1 MDSTNP
7 RTWSCPTCG
16 DEDFFS
22 YSAFMRHRRM
32 CARSH
37 AVHDDV
43 EMTHEAFD
51 SDSNEPGNDA
61 VAFNDNQP
69 PGGLH
74 ENDIEELL
82 LEDDVNAGDVVV
94 PVLQAHEQNIDDD
107 EFSEDIAL
115 FVNDRATLRFR
126 TKFMRWGLAGAGGET
141 MHGAAGSYNAAQL
154 VTLRFLQTLETGDPM
169 SLLRQQGILSNA
181 RKMGGRALLMHP
193 DIHKHWEFVENA
205 HERLTQKR
213 GRRSTCFP
221 VPLEVQALL
230 GPNPPVEI
238 PFSCEDVMLTLI
250 RLLVLNP
257 FNDIDNI
264 QLAYEE
270 SDYYDDYC
278 TGERWKRVLEALL
291 PGRYALFFTLFIDGL
306 QQDKGGFVTAKGCVM
321 TMANF
326 RWYLRGASSSKAGIC
341 VFPDVDVPKG
351 NRGKRCVVAFK
362 KQLFH
367 DCIAFMLLPAHEFNA
382 RGGVCLPLN
391 STCYHFERVVLLALI
406 TDAPEGRDL
415 GGTIAACHH
424 CFCPVQNMGDVEAAT
439 EPRTTVSMA
448 SAMDRLNAVIRAR
461 VHGTV
466 GDARDEAKKM
476 GLSLDLRNGFDTPI
490 WAALGIFGPDE
501 LLDHIHGALPQGML
515 HGLHEGLV
523 KYVIRAIL
531 HTVIASC
538 VRRDVFKL
546 TPLGYVRA
554 RGAKDVRD
562 GNRKLALDYIDDAL
576 REFARSNAR
585 CSDLELNCIGIWKYF
600 ATGVAE
606 GLVGESDKR
615 LNGMF
620 YWPMLRQIH
629 VALASSNLLTKNEK
643 IQLFGTCDLCYQVI
657 EFVHNPVPKGNNGGQ
672 NFQDVATEF
681 TRQLILC
688 WIPFS
693 ASKCQSIKWHLI
705 LHWLWYLKQ
714 MGGFSDERT
723 LEKELGILFKKPYK
737 MTNHHAD
744 HNDQMAMR
752 TSLKQVCLLP
762 CTSCPVLKS

>member
-1 MDSTNP
+1 
-7 RTWSCPTCG
+7 
-16 DEDFFS
+16 
-22 YSAFMRHRRM
+22 MRHRRL
-32 CARSH
+32 CTR
-37 AVHDDV
+37 VFVDD
-43 EMTHEAFD
+43 TD
-51 SDSNEPGNDA
+51 SDSNEPGHDA

-74 ENDIEELL
+74 VNDIAELL
-82 LEDDVNAGDVVV
+82 VEDNEVAGDGV
-94 PVLQAHEQNIDDD
+94 PVEEVHEQIISDDD
-107 EFSEDIAL
+107 EVSEDIVL
-115 FVNDRATLRFR
+115 YVDDRETLRYR
-126 TKFMRWGLAGAGGET
+126 TKFMRWGLAHAGVQT
-141 MHGAAGSYNAAQL
+141 MQGVAGSYNAAQL
-154 VTLRFLQTLETGDPM
+154 VTLKFLKTLETGDPM
-169 SLLRQQGILSNA
+169 SLLRQQGLLKNA
-181 RKMGGRALLMHP
+181 REMGGRALLMDP
-193 DIHKHWEFVENA
+193 DIHKHWDWVATA

-213 GRRSTCFP
+213 GRRTTSFP
-221 VPLEVQALL
+221 VPPEVQALL
-230 GPNPPVEI
+230 GAEPPEKI
-238 PFSCEDVMLTLI
+238 PFACEDVMLTLI

-257 FNDIDNI
+257 FNDVDNI

-326 RWYLRGASSSKAGIC
+326 RWYLRGASSCKAGIC
-341 VFPDVDVPKG
+341 VFPDVDVPKA
-351 NRGKRCVVAFK
+351 NRGKRCVVEFK

-382 RGGVCLPLN
+382 RGGSCLMLN
-391 STCYHFERVVLLALI
+391 KTCYHFERVVLLALI

-424 CFCPVQNMGDVEAAT
+424 CFCPVQKMGDVEAAT
-439 EPRTTVSMA
+439 EPRTTVSMTA
-448 SAMDRLNAVIRAR
+448 ATDRLNAIIRAR
-461 VHGTV
+461 VRGTV
-466 GDARDEAKKM
+466 GDARDEARKM

-490 WAALGIFGPDE
+490 WCSLGIFGPDE

-538 VRRDVFKL
+538 RRRDVFKL
-546 TPLGYVRA
+546 MPLGYVRA
-554 RGAKDVRD
+554 PGAKDVRE
-562 GNRKLALDYIDDAL
+562 GNRKLALDFIDDAL

-585 CSDLELNCIGIWKYF
+585 CSDVELNGIGIWKYF
-600 ATGVAE
+600 PTGVAE

-620 YWPMLRQIH
+620 YWPMLLQIH

-643 IQLFGTCDLCYQVI
+643 IQMFGTCDLCYQVI
-657 EFVHNPVPKGNNGGQ
+657 ELVHNPVPKENNGGQ

-688 WIPFS
+688 WMPFS

-737 MTNHHAD
+737 MTNHHGD

-752 TSLKQVCLLP
+752 TSMKQVLTRMFFCLQFQHITYAPIHLF
-762 CTSCPVLKS
+762 CFFLRACVFC